1 MGNAHLFVG
10 ARVAE
15 PQVLVVLVALRV
27 APILHNGHALAAAGG
42 AAHAVGGYQLEFV
55 ARDAD
60 RFVRFDVAAVPPT
73 GLVGAANGN
82 RADQVDALKIN
93 V

>member
-10 ARVAE
+10 ARLAE
-15 PQVLVVLVALRV
+15 PHALVVLVALRV

-73 GLVGAANGN
+73 GLVSAALSD
-82 RADQVDALKIN
+82 RAYQPDAL
-93 V
+93 